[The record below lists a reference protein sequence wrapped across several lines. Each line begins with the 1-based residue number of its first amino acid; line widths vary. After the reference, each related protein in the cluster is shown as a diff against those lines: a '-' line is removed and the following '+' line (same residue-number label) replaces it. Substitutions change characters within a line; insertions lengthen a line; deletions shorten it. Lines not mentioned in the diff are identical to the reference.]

1 MGLDIYAYRIK
12 KAVANDYGIEIKINN
27 INAIHE
33 MLDNEV
39 RKEFKRKTPG
49 MLRYMQQVYDNQ
61 NTEGYREEYLKFIK
75 RLQKRFD
82 WYKNYG
88 FHLRPFGYDDW
99 KKVLAD
105 TKNPYEIEKLFNKDA
120 EEIHA
125 TYNAYFRKVN
135 FIYQFFRND
144 ISKDYEA
151 CIVNKSRI
159 GNLID
164 LCEDVLSHKGDE
176 DYARDNLPTT
186 SGFFFGSTD
195 YDDWYWH
202 DVKDC
207 LKQMRKLYKSMDDDD
222 FVLWDFSW

>member
-12 KAVANDYGIEIKINN
+12 KAVANDYGIEIEINN

-49 MLRYMQQVYDNQ
+49 MLRYMRQVYDNQ

-75 RLQKRFD
+75 RLQKHFA

-88 FHLRPFGYDDW
+88 LHLSPFGYDGW
-99 KKVLAD
+99 KNELVD
-105 TKNPYEIEKLFNKDA
+105 TKNPNEIEDLFNKDA
-120 EEIHA
+120 EEIYA
-125 TYNAYFRKVN
+125 VYNAYFRKVN
-135 FIYQFFRND
+135 FIYQFFRED
-144 ISKDYEA
+144 ISKEYEA
-151 CIVNKSRI
+151 CIVNKCDI
-159 GNLID
+159 GRLISA
-164 LCEDVLSHKGDE
+164 CEQVLKHKGNE
-176 DYARDNLPTT
+176 DYAKEHLPTT
-186 SGFFFGSTD
+186 DGFFFGSTD
-195 YDDWYWH
+195 YNYWYWH
-202 DVKDC
+202 DVKNC